1 MRTLGLA
8 AAVALGVALY
18 GASLTAA
25 AGNRIEAKVRR
36 TVSCTTA
43 LGALQ
48 ISASASNPSTG
59 AANVTISTG
68 DPNASTGLLGL
79 STQQPRY
86 GLSGVCHSVTKRVAL
101 THRGLTSAGVVHAG
115 DIRWPAAFCPASRR
129 VLLRLV
135 IELNGSGKPVNATIA
150 IRTQPT
156 GRGKKSKPIGFV
168 QWSSSRAL
176 TYHAPGCTI
185 QEQ

>member
-25 AGNRIEAKVRR
+25 AGNRIEAQIRR

-43 LGALQ
+43 LRALQ
-48 ISASASNPSTG
+48 ISAFASNPSTG
-59 AANVTISTG
+59 TASVTISTG
-68 DPNASTGLLGL
+68 DPNASTDLLGL
-79 STQQPRY
+79 SAQQGY
-86 GLSGVCHSVTKRVAL
+86 GLSGLCHRVTKRVAL

-115 DIRWPAAFCPASRR
+115 DIRWPVAFCSASRR

-135 IELNGSGKPVNATIA
+135 IGLNASGKPVNATIA

-156 GRGKKSKPIGFV
+156 GRGKKTKPIGFV
-168 QWSSSRAL
+168 QWSPSRAV